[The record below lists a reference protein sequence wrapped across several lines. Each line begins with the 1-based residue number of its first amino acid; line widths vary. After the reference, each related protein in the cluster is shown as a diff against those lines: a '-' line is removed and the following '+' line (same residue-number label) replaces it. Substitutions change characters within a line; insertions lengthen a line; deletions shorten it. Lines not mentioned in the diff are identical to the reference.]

1 MKEYF
6 AQKAAKA
13 LMLFAAAGVLMGAG
27 SLPALAADQ
36 DIVILFTNDVHCG
49 VNDNIGYAGVSL
61 YEKEMRKETPYV
73 TLVDAG
79 DAVQGAPLGT
89 LSQGEDIVRI
99 MNGLGYDFAIPGNHE
114 FDYEMPQFLNL
125 AEQLDCG
132 YYSANFTGADGS
144 LVFEPYKMFQYG
156 DTKLAMVGVTTPE
169 SFTKSTPA
177 YFQDENGNYIY
188 GFREDETG
196 EALYSAVQ
204 QAVDSA
210 RAEGAEFVILVGHL
224 GMNYVTEQWSS
235 TAVLA
240 NTTGI
245 DAMID
250 GHSHEAYTTTVK
262 NKNGEEVLLAQTGT
276 KLQNLGKLVLTP
288 EDTFQAELIFEIP
301 AADDLAGSYT
311 VQPGDSL
318 SRIAKEQLG
327 RESAWAELYNL
338 NRSRIKN
345 PDRIRPGL
353 VLTLPG
359 ASVVNEAGRNVDPA
373 AQGLIDSIEAQFSET
388 LKTPIGR
395 TDVTL
400 TVNDPDT
407 GLRAVRNAET
417 NLGDLTADAYRAV
430 TGADVAFSNG
440 GGIRA
445 DIPAGE
451 ITYNDALSVFPFG
464 NSVCMVEATG
474 QQILDALEMGA
485 RDLPG
490 ESGGFQQVSGM
501 KLTIDTR
508 KPSGVELDGKGNFI
522 RVNGDYR
529 VQDVTV
535 GGEPLD
541 LSRTYKVASHN
552 YMLLSGGDGMTMFT
566 GCNVLMKDVSTDVD
580 ALYTYINQNL
590 QGVVGADYGNPRGQ
604 GRITILK

>member
-13 LMLFAAAGVLMGAG
+13 LMLCAAAGALMGAG

-114 FDYEMPQFLNL
+114 FDYEIPQFLNL

-132 YYSANFTGADGS
+132 YYSANFTGAGGS

-235 TAVLA
+235 TAVLV

-288 EDTFQAELIFEIP
+288 EDTFQAELISEIP

-327 RESAWAELYNL
+327 RESAWAELYSL
-338 NRSRIKN
+338 NRSKIKDS
-345 PDRIRPGL
+345 DRIRPGL

-417 NLGDLTADAYRAV
+417 NLGDLTADAY
-430 TGADVAFSNG
+430 
-440 GGIRA
+440 
-445 DIPAGE
+445 
-451 ITYNDALSVFPFG
+451 L
-464 NSVCMVEATG
+464 
-474 QQILDALEMGA
+474 
-485 RDLPG
+485 
-490 ESGGFQQVSGM
+490 
-501 KLTIDTR
+501 
-508 KPSGVELDGKGNFI
+508 
-522 RVNGDYR
+522 
-529 VQDVTV
+529 
-535 GGEPLD
+535 
-541 LSRTYKVASHN
+541 
-552 YMLLSGGDGMTMFT
+552 
-566 GCNVLMKDVSTDVD
+566 
-580 ALYTYINQNL
+580 
-590 QGVVGADYGNPRGQ
+590 
-604 GRITILK
+604 